1 MSKIKYLY
9 QTDNERLTR
18 VLRGLSVGLPDALYE
33 TKPLSYAAALNPTRD
48 DQIMKILNQ
57 YLRCNL
63 PECIISDTYQNTRK
77 VNYITKYIEQTDN
90 VLDFGG
96 GHGFITSEVANK
108 CQLPYIWLIDQQSYN
123 ITDSRIISNC
133 ITPQDFATW
142 GLPFTNNFF
151 DVTLCFMVL
160 HHIKNPRDYIAEL
173 TRCTKKYLIIHE
185 HNCEN
190 LADKYLLDLVHGLY
204 MYVWKSNDYDL
215 TAKFSQFT
223 AWYHPKKYFD
233 NILSRDF
240 ILVDEWITNHTTK
253 NYMQVWRKKSKDF

>member
-9 QTDNERLTR
+9 QTEPTRLTR
-18 VLRGLSVGLPDALYE
+18 VLRDLSLGLPDALYE
-33 TKPLSYAAALNPTRD
+33 TKPMSYAEALNPTRD
-48 DQIMKILNQ
+48 DKIMYKLNQ
-57 YLRCNL
+57 YIKLNL
-63 PECIISDTYQNTRK
+63 PKCIVSDTYQNTHK
-77 VNYITKYIEQTDN
+77 VNYITQYIELTDN

-96 GHGFITSEVANK
+96 GHGTITSTVADK
-108 CQLPYIWLIDQQSYN
+108 CRLPYIWLIDQQNYN
-123 ITDSRIISNC
+123 ITDPRIIFNC

-142 GLPFTNNFF
+142 GMPFTNNFF

-160 HHIKNPRDYIAEL
+160 HHIQNPRNYIAEL

-204 MYVWKSNDYDL
+204 MYVWKSNDYDM
-215 TAKFSQFT
+215 TAKFSQFM

-240 ILVDEWITNHTTK
+240 ELVAEWITNRNTK
-253 NYMQVWRKKSKDF
+253 NYMQVWCKKSKDF